1 MRRLFPDS
9 ARRAQDGAR
18 SRQAV
23 LLRRLPCR
31 WAATALV
38 VTAVTLLAPGG
49 NFVTAS
55 RPAARPASGPVH
67 PLHHPAMTERAPFTP
82 SRLAGPG

>member
-1 MRRLFPDS
+1 VRRLHPDS
-9 ARRAQDGAR
+9 ACRGHDCAR

-31 WAATALV
+31 WAVTALI
-38 VTAVTLLAPGG
+38 VTAVALLAPGG
-49 NFVTAS
+49 SFVTAS
-55 RPAARPASGPVH
+55 QPATRPASGPVR
-67 PLHHPAMTERAPFTP
+67 PLHHPAMTERVAFTR